1 MKIILA
7 NLLYN
12 FFVNYLRE
20 IVRYLLRVID

>member
-1 MKIILA
+1 MEIILA